1 MEQSKR
7 SNAMRQNVR
16 NLDKSI
22 HHDLMLSIRKKI
34 DTRKFELHSVF
45 MLRKTPVSGTG
56 KERYSF

>member
-1 MEQSKR
+1 
-7 SNAMRQNVR
+7 MRQNVR

-45 MLRKTPVSGTG
+45 MLRKTPVSGTE

>member
-7 SNAMRQNVR
+7 TNAMRQNVR

-45 MLRKTPVSGTG
+45 MLRKTPVSGTE